1 MTPTQAST
9 ILTASGYIVA
19 RSKAEISPK
28 TVGRIAWINL
38 EEGQRVKKGELV
50 ARLEAQELDAQKRSS
65 LAQRDQAVAQLANA
79 RRDRERAR
87 QLLDEKIG
95 TQQAFDTAD
104 SQVKALEAQV
114 ATYEAQ
120 ARYYDEQIRN
130 AEIYAPIDG
139 VVTVKK
145 AFLGETVAPQGFG
158 GAGSAGATFAIIVD
172 LSSLEMEADIN
183 EQNVGKLVLGQP
195 AEVALDAYP
204 DKPYKARLRQIV
216 PTADRQKGSVKVKI
230 ELLDKD
236 AKVLPEMSC
245 RVVFLNPQAKVDEK
259 AKPKVMVPSASVV
272 DVGGEKGVLLVANG
286 KATFKPLA
294 LGPAAG
300 AQVEATSG
308 LSGGEEI
315 VADAATA
322 PRLARGAEDPRQER
336 LTRERARRPI
346 ERSRPSHPHR
356 LAREAVHARHPGP
369 HRARQPLAHGRR
381 GRLHGPH
388 GPLGLGQ
395 DHAPEPHRG
404 HRPPD
409 LGPDRRRRQARSRR

>member
-1 MTPTQAST
+1 MDPLNKSADLSGLQIDREDGPRGRRLLYSALATLCVALVVVFFVARARGGVALRAPEVTITRAALVTPTQAST

-38 EEGQRVKKGELV
+38 EEGQKVKKGELV

-65 LAQRDQAVAQLANA
+65 LAQRDQTLAQLANA
-79 RRDRERAR
+79 RLDRERAR
-87 QLLDEKIG
+87 QLVAERIG
-95 TQQAFDTAD
+95 TQQALDTAD
-104 SQVKALEAQV
+104 AQVKSYEAQV
-114 ATYEAQ
+114 QSYEAQ
-120 ARYYDEQIRN
+120 ARYFEEQIKN

-230 ELLDKD
+230 ELQDKD

-245 RVVFLNPQAKVDEK
+245 RVVFLNPETRVDEK
-259 AKPKVMVPSASVV
+259 AKPKVMVPSSSVV
-272 DVGGEKGVLLVANG
+272 EIGGEKGVLLVAND
-286 KATFKPLA
+286 KATFRPLG
-294 LGPAAG
+294 LGPASG

-315 VADAATA
+315 VADAASA
-322 PRLARGAEDPRQER
+322 GHSWRAEQKIRVKKD
-336 LTRERARRPI
+336 
-346 ERSRPSHPHR
+346 
-356 LAREAVHARHPGP
+356 
-369 HRARQPLAHGRR
+369 
-381 GRLHGPH
+381 
-388 GPLGLGQ
+388 
-395 DHAPEPHRG
+395 
-404 HRPPD
+404 
-409 LGPDRRRRQARSRR
+409 

>member
-1 MTPTQAST
+1 MDPLNKSADLSALRIERESGPRGRRFLYPALATLCIALVAVFFITRSRGGMALRAPDVTTTRAALVTPTQAST

-65 LAQRDQAVAQLANA
+65 LAQRDQTLAQLANA
-79 RRDRERAR
+79 RLDRTRAR
-87 QLLDEKIG
+87 QLLEEKIG

-104 SQVKALEAQV
+104 FQVKAFEALV
-114 ATYEAQ
+114 SSYEAQ
-120 ARYYDEQIRN
+120 ARYYDEQIKN
-130 AEIYAPIDG
+130 AEIHAPIDG

-158 GAGSAGATFAIIVD
+158 GAGSAGATFAVIVD

-183 EQNVGKLVLGQP
+183 EQNVAKLSIGQP

-230 ELLDKD
+230 EILVKD
-236 AKVLPEMSC
+236 ARILPEMSC
-245 RVVFLNPQAKVDEK
+245 RVVFLNPEAKVDDK

-272 DVGGEKGVLLVANG
+272 EISGEKGVLLVANE

-294 LGPAAG
+294 FGPAAG
-300 AQVEATSG
+300 AQVAVTSG

-315 VADAATA
+315 VADAASA
-322 PRLARGAEDPRQER
+322 GHPWRAEQKIRTKKD
-336 LTRERARRPI
+336 
-346 ERSRPSHPHR
+346 
-356 LAREAVHARHPGP
+356 
-369 HRARQPLAHGRR
+369 
-381 GRLHGPH
+381 
-388 GPLGLGQ
+388 
-395 DHAPEPHRG
+395 
-404 HRPPD
+404 
-409 LGPDRRRRQARSRR
+409 